1 MRTGS
6 PGTVR
11 PSGPMAE
18 PLRFEDFHAHL
29 PTGPRSGVA
38 PDADKLR
45 DRARKARVQKARVQK
60 D

>member
-1 MRTGS
+1 
-6 PGTVR
+6 
-11 PSGPMAE
+11 MAE